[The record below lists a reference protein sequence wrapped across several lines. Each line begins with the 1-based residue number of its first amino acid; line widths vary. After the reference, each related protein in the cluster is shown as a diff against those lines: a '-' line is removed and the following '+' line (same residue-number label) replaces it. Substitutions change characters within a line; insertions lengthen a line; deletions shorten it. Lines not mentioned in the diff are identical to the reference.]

1 MNQETLKTALQ
12 DLPLGGFRFYE
23 QIGSTN
29 DIALNWIEEG
39 GRDFSLVVA
48 NEQISGRGRSG
59 RSWQTPPDSALALS
73 LLLLPSISETK
84 NISLFTGLCALAL
97 VDTLKEQYNLK
108 AEIKW
113 PNDIL
118 IEEKKVA
125 GILVEASWEG
135 DKAKGIVLGM
145 GVNILNTAIP
155 DDGNLHF
162 PATSL
167 EESLGQKVDR
177 TKTLHGI
184 LTALIKRRKAL
195 GKAEMVAAWN
205 ENLAFRGKQVE
216 IKGGAE
222 QVIQGELL
230 GVNQDGSLR
239 LDTAQSIHFGDV
251 HLRPMRL

>member
-1 MNQETLKTALQ
+1 M
-12 DLPLGGFRFYE
+12 
-23 QIGSTN
+23 
-29 DIALNWIEEG
+29 
-39 GRDFSLVVA
+39 
-48 NEQISGRGRSG
+48 
-59 RSWQTPPDSALALS
+59 
-73 LLLLPSISETK
+73 
-84 NISLFTGLCALAL
+84 
-97 VDTLKEQYNLK
+97 
-108 AEIKW
+108 
-113 PNDIL
+113 
-118 IEEKKVA
+118 
-125 GILVEASWEG
+125 GI
-135 DKAKGIVLGM
+135 

-155 DDGNLHF
+155 DSDNLHF

-167 EESLGQKVDR
+167 EKALGQKVNR

-184 LTALIKRRKAL
+184 LTALVKWRKVV